1 MVNKVRMKETFCE
14 LVSIYAASKKERE
27 VCDYLKCKLKDLGAL
42 IIVEDSAG
50 EKTGGNSGNLIAI
63 FPETQEGLPSIAITG
78 HMDCVEK
85 CKNIKPIL
93 KGIGKCRQS
102 RSYGDTRRSLPN
114 ERKENAAR
122 KIDRN
127 IYNTRRN
134 RTHGFKILRCDTCR

>member
-27 VCDYLKCKLKDLGAL
+27 VCDYLKCKLKDLDAS

-93 KGIGKCRQS
+93 KDGVF
-102 RSYGDTRRSLPN
+102 RSDGTTVLGSDDKAGVT
-114 ERKENAAR
+114 A
-122 KIDRN
+122 
-127 IYNTRRN
+127 
-134 RTHGFKILRCDTCR
+134 ILEGLYQLR